1 MQEINS
7 RATQYPYPIPPT
19 LLKCEPY
26 NDVLRKRNTF
36 SMGYKI
42 GYWNC
47 QGFNL
52 KSLCCLV
59 NRFKALRL
67 IERYQPTCLHYHYI
81 GQMILLRFSTLN
93 TSCVVRF
100 CRKWPD
106 TTVAVPSGAP
116 IGQFQRQLH
125 HLGGN
130 QWRVQDDRPW
140 WSRQEMGRAK
150 KQTQHELRQAQP
162 GSALLLRQEHHDQGS
177 WQEIRVQV
185 RLRRVSTSHAA
196 GPSWS

>member
-1 MQEINS
+1 MPVLHFTISTISVSLSLPYIRVWEAIRMDDFLFKNNTTKYKYARNKLKGNS
-7 RATQYPYPIPPT
+7 VPLSNPPT

-36 SMGYKI
+36 YMGYKR

-67 IERYQPTCLHYHYI
+67 IERYQPKCLHYHYI

-140 WSRQEMGRAK
+140 WSR
-150 KQTQHELRQAQP
+150 
-162 GSALLLRQEHHDQGS
+162 
-177 WQEIRVQV
+177 
-185 RLRRVSTSHAA
+185 
-196 GPSWS
+196 